1 MIRPRWRAIGVASP
15 ATSTMVGRHHRKPLF
30 QSLTGSFGRFRSF
43 LGVSDSQKRLELRPA
58 APVVNRASDM
68 KTLVDAAA
76 DALKMAESIRAR
88 RGDGASS
95 EMIVDEI
102 TRILDSE
109 GLGDRQVSSAR
120 QLVDLVKL
128 AAHLRMR

>member
-1 MIRPRWRAIGVASP
+1 M
-15 ATSTMVGRHHRKPLF
+15 
-30 QSLTGSFGRFRSF
+30 
-43 LGVSDSQKRLELRPA
+43 
-58 APVVNRASDM
+58 VNRASDM

-88 RGDGASS
+88 QGDGASR

-109 GLGDRQVSSAR
+109 GLGDRQVSSTR

-128 AAHLRMR
+128 ATHLRMR